1 MHSKIRVIHRACLRC
16 VMAATAIVLL
26 HGCATHQAP
35 AAPVT
40 TYTAASTY
48 AKLTPAYPFIHI
60 ASTSLPPSVKVHR
73 DITYAS
79 PAGRQLQLDLYLPTR
94 PAASRAPAIIFVHGG
109 NWRIGDRQEF
119 APMAIRMAERGYA
132 AATITYR
139 LADEAPYPAAVLDAA
154 AAVRWLRSNAARYA
168 VNPDQIAIAGGS
180 AGGHIASLAG
190 MKSSADAAGKVQ
202 AIVNIDG
209 LSDLVAEAGRLRG
222 DPALRKPASERAWFG
237 GWFRNG
243 ADPLDTVWREA
254 SPVTYVERA
263 SPPVLFIGSS
273 VPRFSVGRDAMV
285 EKLRGAGVASEVL
298 LLPDTPHAF
307 WMFDPWLAPTVEA
320 AAVFLDRVFGR
331 GPVTP

>member
-1 MHSKIRVIHRACLRC
+1 
-16 VMAATAIVLL
+16 MALALL

-35 AAPVT
+35 AAAGA

-48 AKLTPAYPFIHI
+48 AKLTPTYPFIHI
-60 ASTSLPPSVKVHR
+60 ASTSLPASVKVVR
-73 DITYAS
+73 DIPYAS

-94 PAASRAPAIIFVHGG
+94 PAAAKAPAIVFVHGG

-154 AAVRWLRSNAARYA
+154 AAVRWLRANAFRYA
-168 VNPDQIAIAGGS
+168 VNPEQIAIAGGS

-190 MKSSADAAGKVQ
+190 VKSSGDAASKVQ

-222 DPALRKPASERAWFG
+222 DPASRRSALERTWFG

-243 ADPLDTVWREA
+243 ADPLDAVWREA
-254 SPVTYVERA
+254 SPLTYVEHT

-273 VPRFSVGRDAMV
+273 IARFSVGRVAMV

-307 WMFDPWLAPTVEA
+307 WMFDPWLAPTVDA
-320 AAVFLDRVFGR
+320 TVVFLDRVFGR
-331 GPVTP
+331 APVTP